1 MICREY
7 KKINELFNQVNDV
20 AVEMCRGEGRGGG
33 GRAGPHRTAPRIA
46 AAGTARRQTDGANVG
61 RMEKG
66 LLFTLMLF
74 IFFYCYRYKTAD
86 LPLPSAGL

>member
-33 GRAGPHRTAPRIA
+33 GDGQDRTVPRLALRQPARRAGKP
-46 AAGTARRQTDGANVG
+46 
-61 RMEKG
+61 MEPTWGGWRKVSSS
-66 LLFTLMLF
+66 
-74 IFFYCYRYKTAD
+74 R
-86 LPLPSAGL
+86 